1 MTIASGHGRSDP
13 RQTNHPG
20 DENHM
25 RTAPLTVQAR
35 QDALD
40 VMRASGERGNELDVL
55 VIGGGV
61 TGAGIALDAVTRGL
75 STAVV
80 DAQDW
85 ASGTSSRSSKLVH
98 GGLRYLQML
107 DFHLVREALTERD
120 LLINTLAPHLVKPV
134 SFLYPLENRVWERA
148 YVGAGV
154 LLYDTLATVNGSK
167 RAMPMHQHLTRKGME
182 RLFPDLRHDAAVGAV
197 RYWDASVDDARLV
210 ETLVR
215 TAVSY
220 GAHAAS
226 RTQVLDLHTT
236 TGGAVTGAELV
247 DLETG
252 EHLDVRARAVINAT
266 GVWTEETEGLA
277 GTEGGLRVLASKGIH
292 IVVPRSRIAGNTG
305 LILQTEK
312 SVLFIIPWSRY
323 WVIGTTD
330 TPWEQDL
337 VHPVATSADIDYVI
351 EHANAVLSRP
361 ISRDDVIGTWAGLRP
376 LLQPHVKEGTSSA
389 KVSREH
395 TVASPTPGLTVIAG
409 GKLTTY
415 RVMAKDAVDFAIG
428 SRATSLPS
436 LTHDLPLVGAE
447 GLRVFQRQSK
457 AIGAR
462 YGWDRP
468 RMDHLLHR
476 YGSLLAEL
484 IDLVDAEPSL
494 AEPLTNAPA
503 YIGAEIVY
511 AVSHEGALHLD
522 DVMMH
527 RTRLNYEQADKGVGA
542 LEEIADLVAPVLGW
556 DERTRSKEIAA
567 YTARAEAEEAAAQEH
582 DDAAAEQV
590 RLRAADLAPMRR
602 LDDVVGA
609 GTKPGS
615 PRGRGSAGPAG
626 T

>member
-1 MTIASGHGRSDP
+1 
-13 RQTNHPG
+13 
-20 DENHM
+20 M
-25 RTAPLTVQAR
+25 RTAALTPR
-35 QDALD
+35 LRDDALAAL
-40 VMRASGERGNELDVL
+40 RATTEGGPELDVL

-75 STAVV
+75 STAVI

-120 LLINTLAPHLVKPV
+120 LLISDLAPHLVKPV
-134 SFLYPLENRVWERA
+134 PFLYPLENRVWERA

-154 LLYDTLATVNGSK
+154 ALYDTLASVNGRK
-167 RAMPMHQHLTRKGME
+167 RAMPLHQHLSRKGME
-182 RLFPDLRHDAAVGAV
+182 RKFPDLRHDAAVGAV
-197 RYWDASVDDARLV
+197 QYWDASVDDARLV
-210 ETLVR
+210 STLIR

-226 RTQVLDLHTT
+226 RTQVVGLTT
-236 TGGAVTGAELV
+236 TSGGAVTGAELA

-252 EHLDVRARAVINAT
+252 ERFTVRARHVINAT
-266 GVWTEETEGLA
+266 GVWTEQTESLA

-292 IVVPRSRIAGNTG
+292 IVVPRDRIAGNTG

-337 VHPVATSADIDYVI
+337 THPVATSTDIDYVI

-361 ISRDDVIGTWAGLRP
+361 ITRGDVIGTWAGLRP
-376 LLQPHVKEGTSSA
+376 LLQPGTKEGTSSA

-428 SRATSLPS
+428 SRATTLPS
-436 LTHDLPLVGAE
+436 ITHKVPLVGAE
-447 GLRVFQRQSK
+447 GLEVLQRQ
-457 AIGAR
+457 ARDIGSR
-462 YGWDRP
+462 YGWDRG

-476 YGSLLAEL
+476 YGSLLGEL
-484 IDLVDAEPSL
+484 LEIVDEEPSL
-494 AEPLTNAPA
+494 GRPLAEAPA
-503 YIGAEIVY
+503 YIGAEIAY
-511 AVSHEGALHLD
+511 AVTHEGALHLD
-522 DVMMH
+522 DVLMH
-527 RTRLNYEQADKGVGA
+527 RTRLNYEVADKGVAA
-542 LEEIADLVAPVLGW
+542 LDEIADIIAPRLGW
-556 DERTRSKEIAA
+556 DDATRAREIDA
-567 YTARAEAEEAAAQEH
+567 YRQRAQAEFAAAEQG
-582 DDAAAEQV
+582 DDAAAQ
-590 RLRAADLAPMRR
+590 AARDVAEDLAPLLPIDGDPVRP
-602 LDDVVGA
+602 

-615 PRGRGSAGPAG
+615 SPHTPATAGPAG

>member
-1 MTIASGHGRSDP
+1 
-13 RQTNHPG
+13 
-20 DENHM
+20 M
-25 RTAPLTVQAR
+25 RTAALTPR
-35 QDALD
+35 LRDDALAAL
-40 VMRASGERGNELDVL
+40 RASADGGPELDVL

-61 TGAGIALDAVTRGL
+61 TGAGIALDSVTRGL
-75 STAVV
+75 STAVI

-120 LLINTLAPHLVKPV
+120 LLINTIAPHLVKPV
-134 SFLYPLENRVWERA
+134 SFLYPLEHRVWERA

-154 LLYDTLATVNGSK
+154 ALYDTLASVSGRK
-167 RAMPMHQHLTRKGME
+167 RAMPIHRHLTREGME
-182 RLFPDLRHDAAVGAV
+182 KLFPDLRHDAAIGAV
-197 RYWDASVDDARLV
+197 RYWDAAVDDARLV
-210 ETLVR
+210 STLVR

-226 RTQVLDLHTT
+226 RTQVVGLTT
-236 TGGAVTGAELV
+236 TSGGAVTGAELQ

-252 EHLDVRARAVINAT
+252 ERFTVRARHVINAT
-266 GVWTEETEGLA
+266 GVWTEQTEALA

-292 IVVPRSRIAGNTG
+292 IVVPRDRIAGNTG

-330 TPWEQDL
+330 TAWEQEL
-337 VHPVATSADIDYVI
+337 THPVATKADIEYVI
-351 EHANAVLSRP
+351 EHANAVLARP
-361 ISRDDVIGTWAGLRP
+361 LTREDVIGTWAGLRP
-376 LLQPHVKEGTSSA
+376 LLQPGTKEGTSSA

-428 SRATSLPS
+428 SRAASLPS
-436 LTHDLPLVGAE
+436 ITERIPLVGAE
-447 GLRVFQRQSK
+447 GLEVVQRQSRD
-457 AIGAR
+457 IGQR
-462 YGWDRP
+462 YGWDRG

-476 YGSLLAEL
+476 YGSLLGEL
-484 IDLVDAEPSL
+484 LELVDAEPAL
-494 AEPLTNAPA
+494 GEPLKGAPA
-503 YIGAEIVY
+503 YIGAEALY
-511 AVSHEGALHLD
+511 AVTHEGALHLD
-522 DVMMH
+522 DVLMH
-527 RTRLNYEQADKGVGA
+527 RTRLNYEQLDKGVGA
-542 LEEIADLVAPVLGW
+542 LEEIADLIAPRLGW
-556 DERTRSKEIAA
+556 DAERRASEIAL
-567 YTARAEAEEAAAQEH
+567 YRARADAENAAADES
-582 DDAAAEQV
+582 DDASAERARLQAPEVAPLVELAAAEAV
-590 RLRAADLAPMRR
+590 PA
-602 LDDVVGA
+602 GGGG

-615 PRGRGSAGPAG
+615 SDSTPASAPPAG

>member
-1 MTIASGHGRSDP
+1 
-13 RQTNHPG
+13 
-20 DENHM
+20 M
-25 RTAPLTVQAR
+25 RTAPLTAQAR
-35 QDALD
+35 KDALARLRD
-40 VMRASGERGNELDVL
+40 SAQQGDELDVL
-55 VIGGGV
+55 VVGGGV

-75 STAVV
+75 STAIVE
-80 DAQDW
+80 AQDW

-120 LLINTLAPHLVKPV
+120 LLITRIAPHLVKPV
-134 SFLYPLENRVWERA
+134 SFLYPLENRIWERA

-154 LLYDTLATVNGSK
+154 ALYDTLASVSGTR
-167 RAMPMHQHLTRKGME
+167 RAMPIHKHLSRKGME
-182 RLFPDLRHDAAVGAV
+182 RLFPDLRHDAAIGAV

-210 ETLVR
+210 STLVR

-226 RTQVLDLHTT
+226 RTQIVDLQTT
-236 TGGAVTGAELV
+236 TGGAVTGAVVE

-252 EHLDVRARAVINAT
+252 EKIDVRARQVINAT
-266 GVWTEETEGLA
+266 GVWTEQTESLA
-277 GTEGGLRVLASKGIH
+277 GTDGGLRVLASKGIH
-292 IVVPRSRIAGNTG
+292 IVVPRSRIAGDTG

-330 TPWEQDL
+330 TPWEQEL
-337 VHPVATSADIDYVI
+337 THPVATSADIDYVI
-351 EHANAVLSRP
+351 DHANAVLARP
-361 ISRDDVIGTWAGLRP
+361 LSRDDVIGTWAGLRP
-376 LLQPHVKEGTSSA
+376 LLQPGTKAGTSSA

-395 TVASPTPGLTVIAG
+395 TVASPSPGLTVIAG

-428 SRATSLPS
+428 SRATTLPS

-447 GLRVFQRQSK
+447 GLAVVQRQSR
-457 AIGAR
+457 AIGKK

-476 YGSLLAEL
+476 YGSLLSEL
-484 IDLVDAEPSL
+484 TDLVDERPDL
-494 AEPLTNAPA
+494 ARPLQHAPA

-511 AVSHEGALHLD
+511 AASHEGALHLD
-522 DVMMH
+522 DVLMH
-527 RTRLNYEQADKGVGA
+527 RTRINYEVADKGVAA
-542 LEEIADLVAPVLGW
+542 LDEIADLLEPVLGW
-556 DERTRSKEIAA
+556 DERARSTEIEA
-567 YTARAEAEEAAAQEH
+567 YRARAEAEEQAAQQP
-582 DDAAAEQV
+582 DDVAAVAV
-590 RLRAADLAPMRR
+590 RRGARDLAPMHKIGE
-602 LDDVVGA
+602 DADA

-615 PRGRGSAGPAG
+615 PPGRGTSGPAG

>member
-1 MTIASGHGRSDP
+1 
-13 RQTNHPG
+13 
-20 DENHM
+20 M
-25 RTAPLTVQAR
+25 RTAPLTAQAR
-35 QDALD
+35 SSALD
-40 VMRASGERGNELDVL
+40 AMRASAERGNELDVL

-80 DAQDW
+80 EAQDW

-120 LLINTLAPHLVKPV
+120 LLINRLAPHLVKPV
-134 SFLYPLENRVWERA
+134 SFLYPLENAWWERA

-154 LLYDTLATVNGSK
+154 ALYDTLASVTGSK
-167 RAMPMHQHLTRKGME
+167 RAMPWHQHLSRKGME

-226 RTQVLDLHTT
+226 RTQVLTMTT
-236 TGGAVTGAELV
+236 TSGGAVTGAEVV

-252 EHLDVRARAVINAT
+252 ERIDVRARHVINAT
-266 GVWTEETEGLA
+266 GVWTEQTEALA
-277 GTEGGLRVLASKGIH
+277 GSEGGLKVLASKGIH
-292 IVVPRSRIAGNTG
+292 IVVPRHRIAGDTG

-330 TPWEQDL
+330 TPWEQEL

-361 ISRDDVIGTWAGLRP
+361 ITREDVIGTWAGLRP
-376 LLQPHVKEGTSSA
+376 LLQPDVKAGTSSA

-428 SRATSLPS
+428 SRATTQPS

-447 GLRVFQRQSK
+447 GLAVFQRRAKHIAQQ
-457 AIGAR
+457 
-462 YGWDRP
+462 YGWDRG

-476 YGSLLAEL
+476 YGSLISEL
-484 IDLVDAEPSL
+484 LEMVDADPSL
-494 AEPLTNAPA
+494 GEPLRNAPA

-511 AVSHEGALHLD
+511 AASHEGALHLD
-522 DVMMH
+522 DVLMH

-542 LEEIADLVAPVLGW
+542 LDEIADLVAPVLGW
-556 DERTRSKEIAA
+556 DAETRAREIAA
-567 YTARAEAEEAAAQEH
+567 YRSRAEAEGAAARET
-582 DDAAAEQV
+582 DDAAAERV
-590 RLRAADLAPMRR
+590 RLQADEVAPMLP
-602 LDDVVGA
+602 LDEQVGA

-615 PRGRGSAGPAG
+615 PRGKGASGPAG

>member
-1 MTIASGHGRSDP
+1 
-13 RQTNHPG
+13 
-20 DENHM
+20 M
-25 RTAPLTVQAR
+25 RTAALTAR
-35 QDALD
+35 LRSDALD
-40 VMRASGERGNELDVL
+40 ALRSTTEPGQELDVL
-55 VIGGGV
+55 VVGGGV
-61 TGAGIALDAVTRGL
+61 TGAGIALDAVSRGL

-80 DAQDW
+80 EAQDW

-120 LLINTLAPHLVKPV
+120 LLINHLAPHLVKPV

-154 LLYDTLATVNGSK
+154 ALYDTLASVYGTK
-167 RAMPMHQHLTRKGME
+167 RALPMHRHLTRKGME
-182 RLFPDLRHDAAVGAV
+182 RLFPDLRHDAAIGAV
-197 RYWDASVDDARLV
+197 RYWDASVDDARL
-210 ETLVR
+210 TSTIIR

-226 RTQVLDLHTT
+226 RTQVVGLQTT
-236 TGGAVTGAELV
+236 SGGAVTGAELV

-252 EHLDVRARAVINAT
+252 DHIDVRARHVINAT
-266 GVWTEETEGLA
+266 GVWTEETESLA
-277 GTEGGLRVLASKGIH
+277 KTEGGLRVLASKGIH
-292 IVVPRSRIAGNTG
+292 IVVPRSRIAGDTG

-351 EHANAVLSRP
+351 EHANEVLSRP
-361 ISRDDVIGTWAGLRP
+361 ISREDVIGTWAGLRP
-376 LLQPHVKEGTSSA
+376 LLQPGTKAGTSSA

-436 LTHDLPLVGAE
+436 ITHELPLVGAE
-447 GLRVFQRQSK
+447 GLAVLQRRSR
-457 AIGAR
+457 AIGQK
-462 YGWDRP
+462 YGWDRG

-476 YGSLLAEL
+476 YGSLLGEL
-484 IDLVDAEPSL
+484 LDLVDENPALGDPV
-494 AEPLTNAPA
+494 PDAPA
-503 YIGAEIVY
+503 YIGAEVVY

-527 RTRLNYEQADKGVGA
+527 RTRLNYEVADKGVAA
-542 LEEIADLVAPVLGW
+542 LEHIVDLIAPVLGW
-556 DERTRSKEIAA
+556 SDAQRAAEIAG
-567 YTARAEAEEAAAQEH
+567 YRERAAAEEAAAALP
-582 DDAAAEQV
+582 DDESAV
-590 RLRAADLAPMRR
+590 RERRRAADIAP
-602 LDDVVGA
+602 LVPISGGQV
-609 GTKPGS
+609 
-615 PRGRGSAGPAG
+615 PAG
-626 T
+626 S